1 VYNNKEPKLSRQG
14 VFYFFKIYQTM
25 KVILLTD
32 VPKIGRKGELKEVS
46 DGFGTN
52 MLIRKGLAA
61 LATKEAQDSVAKQQK
76 IHTESKQRSIK
87 KAQEN
92 KTELER
98 RTFTVKVK
106 VGEKGQIFGG
116 VHEKDIASAIFQK
129 TKIQLDKSQFDSHK
143 GIKQIGEHTITIKL
157 GQGVSAK
164 TKINLE
170 AL

>member
-1 VYNNKEPKLSRQG
+1 
-14 VFYFFKIYQTM
+14 M

-46 DGFGTN
+46 DGFAKN

-61 LATKEAQDSVAKQQK
+61 LATKETQDKVAKEEKNLTEAKQK
-76 IHTESKQRSIK
+76 AIK
-87 KAQEN
+87 KAQEF
-92 KTELER
+92 KSELER

-106 VGEKGQIFGG
+106 TGDKGQIFGG
-116 VHEKDIASAIFQK
+116 VHEKDIAAAIYQK
-129 TKIQLDKSQFDSHK
+129 TKMELDKSNIDSHK
-143 GIKQIGEHTITIKL
+143 GIKQLGEHIINIKL
-157 GQGVSAK
+157 GQGVTAK